1 MDEQIDISGL
11 KFFLINGPLV
21 LFTLAV
27 NFFFLFCLANPLGNS
42 QRLKQP
48 LKTILEYIMWC
59 SILYVVFLTLN
70 FTLDAYLTMTASFV
84 LWLMMQ
90 HFVHNSMSAYVWLNF
105 YFFIHIVPPRGA
117 PLIWLKRNI
126 KVATF
131 IAALLDLVILF
142 NNSAVGIAVL
152 LYDGPA
158 GLPNANDTVI
168 WNPIRFTYPI
178 FLLSQI
184 RFIVTWVYMWTV
196 LCFMIVVSCIT
207 FRYLQGHMRSV
218 AKNGIAFPSARLRA
232 HLWVTVTGISQ
243 CVMFCFCA
251 SYYFFDSFT
260 LLFSLN
266 FYMGPHFSYTI
277 STVYVF
283 STTVNLS
290 LGQSM
295 FRQRAMTLWRA
306 LKSMCG
312 VDTETNDL
320 IVCSSGT

>member
-1 MDEQIDISGL
+1 MDEQIDISKL
-11 KFFLINGPLV
+11 EFFLINGPLV

-27 NFFFLFCLANPLGNS
+27 NFFFLFCLANPQGNS

-59 SILYVVFLTLN
+59 SIFYVVILTLT
-70 FTLDAYLTMTASFV
+70 FTLDAYLTLTASFV

-90 HFVHNSMSAYVWLNF
+90 YFVHNSMSAYVWLNF

-131 IAALLDLVILF
+131 IAVLLHLVILF
-142 NNSAVGIAVL
+142 NDSAVGIAVL
-152 LYDGPA
+152 LNDGPA
-158 GLPNANDTVI
+158 DVPNANDTVI

-178 FLLSQI
+178 FLISQI
-184 RFIVTWVYMWTV
+184 RLIVTWVYLWAV
-196 LCFMIVVSCIT
+196 LCFMIVISGIT
-207 FRYLQGHMRSV
+207 FRYLHGHMRSV
-218 AKNGIAFPSARLRA
+218 AKNGIALSSARLRT

-243 CVMFCFCA
+243 CVVFCFCA
-251 SYYFFDSFT
+251 SYYFLDSFT
-260 LLFSLN
+260 LLFSQN
-266 FYMGPHFSYTI
+266 FNMGAHFSYTI
-277 STVYVF
+277 STVFVF

-295 FRQRAMTLWRA
+295 FRRRAMTSWRA
-306 LKSMCG
+306 IKSMCG
-312 VDTETNDL
+312 VDTETKDP